1 MSIGAG
7 QRGAWR
13 SLMRGT
19 QRRRFLA
26 AYGLSMWQD
35 WDHTDFELES
45 FFEVI
50 EMKKKGGGN
59 QKNIIVE
66 ATIIEVMTW
75 SLA

>member
-1 MSIGAG
+1 
-7 QRGAWR
+7 
-13 SLMRGT
+13 
-19 QRRRFLA
+19 
-26 AYGLSMWQD
+26 MWQD

-50 EMKKKGGGN
+50 EMKKKGGDN

-66 ATIIEVMTW
+66 AIIIEVMTW